1 MNIKRAKD
9 EIKKSVRA
17 YLERNEHGEYRIPA
31 VRQRPILLMGPPGIG
46 KTAIMEQAA
55 RECNIALVSYTITH
69 HTRQSAVG
77 LPFIEK
83 MYYDKTSYSVT
94 EYTLSEIIASV
105 YEKINRTG
113 IKEGILFI
121 DEINCVSE
129 TLAPTMLQFLQCKR
143 FGNHKVPEGWIIVA
157 AGNPPEYNKSVR
169 DFDIVTLDRVKRIDI
184 QADYDV
190 WKEYAYKNAIHG
202 AVMSY
207 LELKRDNFYDVRTT
221 VDGKIFVTARGW
233 EDLSEMLKAYER
245 LNYKV
250 DTEFILE
257 YLQHPEIAMDFSNY
271 YDLYNKYKKDYR
283 IDEILEGKVSEA
295 AYERVKLA
303 PFDERYSI
311 LSHLLSGLNTAFEEA
326 DFQNKY
332 VGDIYGMLK
341 EIMEIYGKSSHNIRT
356 DASKVTSAAAERLDR
371 QLSSGLI
378 AGNDLHALRGAIKY
392 INEAAL
398 KYGVGTENNP
408 ATEEAFAGI
417 KKDFT
422 AVSAHR
428 EEVLDAAGA
437 RLENAFDF
445 VLKAFG
451 EEQELVMFVT
461 ELSLS
466 YYAVMFIN
474 EQGCSRYTYYAAKY
488 LAGDGQ
494 REILDDIKAVRE
506 HGYGTTAI

>member
-9 EIKKSVRA
+9 EIKKSVKA
-17 YLERNEHGEYRIPA
+17 YLDRNAQGEYAIPA
-31 VRQRPILLMGPPGIG
+31 VRQRPILLIGPPGIG
-46 KTAIMEQAA
+46 KTAIMEQVA
-55 RECNIALVSYTITH
+55 RECHIGLVSYTITH

-83 MYYDKTSYSVT
+83 MYYNKTAYSVT

-105 YEKINRTG
+105 YEKINQTG
-113 IKEGILFI
+113 LAEGILFI

-129 TLAPTMLQFLQCKR
+129 TLAPTMLQFLQCKK

-169 DFDIVTLDRVKRIDI
+169 DFDIVTLDRVKRIDV

-190 WKEYAYKNAIHG
+190 WKEYAYQSKIHG
-202 AVMSY
+202 AIMSY

-233 EDLSEMLKAYER
+233 EDLSEMIKAYER

-250 DTEFILE
+250 DSEFILE
-257 YLQHPEIAMDFSNY
+257 YLQHPEIAMDFANY

-283 IDEILEGKVSEA
+283 IDEILAGKVSDS
-295 AYERVKLA
+295 AYERIKLA

-311 LSHLLSGLNTAFEEA
+311 LAHLLSGLNTVFAEA
-326 DFQNKY
+326 DLQTKY
-332 VGDIYGMLK
+332 VSSIYDMLK
-341 EIMEIYGKSSHNIRT
+341 ETIEIYEKSSETIRS
-356 DASKVTSAAAERLDR
+356 DANKVTEAATERLNR
-371 QLSSGLI
+371 QLASNLV
-378 AGNDLHALRGAIKY
+378 AGNDLHAIRGAIKY
-392 INEAAL
+392 INDVTL
-398 KYGVGTENNP
+398 KYGFGEEHTE
-408 ATEEAFAGI
+408 ATDEAFADI
-417 KKDFT
+417 KKDF
-422 AVSAHR
+422 AMVQAKR
-428 EEVLDAAGA
+428 DEILDRAGLE
-437 RLENAFDF
+437 LENAFAF

-474 EQGCSRYTYYAAKY
+474 DEGCDRYTYYASKY
-488 LAGDGQ
+488 LADD
-494 REILDDIKAVRE
+494 RRRDILDDIKAVRE
-506 HGYGTTAI
+506 SDQDSN

>member
-17 YLERNEHGEYRIPA
+17 YLQRNAQGEYAIPA

-46 KTAIMEQAA
+46 KTAIMEQVA
-55 RECNIALVSYTITH
+55 RECRIALVSYTITH

-83 MYYDKTSYSVT
+83 MYYNKEPYSVT
-94 EYTLSEIIASV
+94 EYTLSEIVASV
-105 YEKINRTG
+105 YEKMNQTG
-113 IKEGILFI
+113 LDEGILFI

-129 TLAPTMLQFLQCKR
+129 TLAPTMLQFLQCKK

-169 DFDIVTLDRVKRIDI
+169 DFDVVTLDRVKRIDV

-190 WKEYAYKNAIHG
+190 WKEYAYRNGIHG
-202 AVMSY
+202 AIMSY

-233 EDLSEMLKAYER
+233 EDLSVMLKAYER

-250 DTEFILE
+250 DVEFVLE
-257 YLQHPEIAMDFSNY
+257 YLQHPEIAMDFANY

-283 IDEILEGKVSEA
+283 IEEILEGKVSES
-295 AYERVKLA
+295 AYERIKLA
-303 PFDERYSI
+303 PFDEKYSI
-311 LSHLLSGLNTAFEEA
+311 LAHLLSGLNTIFTEA
-326 DFQNKY
+326 DLQTKY
-332 VGDIYGMLK
+332 VSNIYDMLK
-341 EIMEIYGKSSHNIRT
+341 ETMAIYEKSSDNFRT
-356 DASKVTSAAAERLDR
+356 DANKVTEAAAEKLNR
-371 QLSSGLI
+371 QLASGLV
-378 AGNDLHALRGAIKY
+378 AENDLHAIRGAIKY
-392 INEAAL
+392 VTDVAL
-398 KYGVGTENNP
+398 KYGVGTEYTGAN
-408 ATEEAFAGI
+408 EEAFSGI
-417 KKDFT
+417 KKDFQG
-422 AVSAHR
+422 VQAHR
-428 EEVLDAAGA
+428 DEILDKAAA
-437 RLENAFDF
+437 QLENAFDF
-445 VLKAFG
+445 VMKAFG
-451 EEQELVMFVT
+451 EGQELVMFVT

-474 EQGCSRYTYYAAKY
+474 QEGCERYTYYVAKY
-488 LAGDGQ
+488 LADDRQ

-506 HGYGTTAI
+506 SDTV